1 MTKFK
6 LMATIINK
14 MKTEPKDRLPISQ
27 LVIEFPTKADADEAY
42 DLLNKSTV
50 LSKDKFQA
58 RIIEKLY

>member
-1 MTKFK
+1 
-6 LMATIINK
+6 MATIINK